1 MTTHTAHPGEM
12 GTPAPVPAPV
22 QPANP
27 QPASVGGSLRARF
40 SAQIQQLLA
49 LAALALIFVFFSI
62 TTDNFLQWGNITS
75 ILLASAVIGTM
86 ALGAT
91 FVIATSGIDLSVG
104 TGMTLCAVMTGVFLS
119 SEWLG
124 LPLVVGIAL
133 SIAFGA
139 GMGFINGI
147 NVAVLKIPP
156 FIATLAMMM
165 VAQGLALIISK
176 STPIYLTDVSGFY
189 EISQGEL
196 LPQLPNAALIF
207 IVCAIFA
214 ALVMSKTLLGRY
226 ALSIGSNEEATR
238 ISGVNTKRWLIII
251 YTFAGVFTALAAILL
266 SARLASAQPATGM
279 GYELEAIAAVVIG
292 GTSLSGGR
300 ATIFGTFIGAL
311 LMAVL
316 ANGLQIMS
324 IPQEWQKVA
333 IGIVILIAVF
343 ADNLRR
349 SREKKA

>member
-1 MTTHTAHPGEM
+1 MTTQTI
-12 GTPAPVPAPV
+12 
-22 QPANP
+22 ANP
-27 QPASVGGSLRARF
+27 SGTQPEAPQSSF
-40 SAQIQQLLA
+40 SARYGAQLQQLLA
-49 LAALALIFVFFSI
+49 LAALAFIFIFFSI
-62 TTDNFLQWGNITS
+62 STDNFLQWGNITS
-75 ILLASAVIGTM
+75 ILLSSAVIGTM

-119 SEWLG
+119 TEWLG
-124 LPLVVGIAL
+124 LPLFLGIIL
-133 SIAFGA
+133 SIGFGA
-139 GMGFINGI
+139 LMGFINGV
-147 NVAVLKIPP
+147 NVAILKIPP

-165 VAQGLALIISK
+165 VAQGLALIISS
-176 STPIYLTDVSGFY
+176 STPIYLTDVEGFY
-189 EISQGEL
+189 DISQGEI
-196 LPQLPNAALIF
+196 LPQFPNAALIF
-207 IVCAIFA
+207 ILCAVIA

-238 ISGVNTKRWLIII
+238 ISGVNTRYWLIAI

>member
-1 MTTHTAHPGEM
+1 MSKTGTQLATRM
-12 GTPAPVPAPV
+12 G
-22 QPANP
+22 
-27 QPASVGGSLRARF
+27 
-40 SAQIQQLLA
+40 AQLQQLLA
-49 LAALALIFVFFSI
+49 LAALAAIFLFFSFS
-62 TTDNFLQWGNITS
+62 TDTFFQWNNITS
-75 ILLASAVIGTM
+75 ILLSSAVIGTM

-119 SEWLG
+119 SDWLG
-124 LPLVVGIAL
+124 LPLPIGIVL

-139 GMGFINGI
+139 FMGFINGI
-147 NVAVLKIPP
+147 NVAIFKIPP

-165 VAQGLALIISK
+165 VAQGLALIITK
-176 STPIYLTDVSGFY
+176 STPIYLNGVSGFSA
-189 EISQGEL
+189 ISQGEL
-196 LPQLPNAALIF
+196 IPEFPNAALVF
-207 IVCAIFA
+207 IICALCA
-214 ALVMSKTLLGRY
+214 AVVMSKTLLGRY

-238 ISGVNTKRWLIII
+238 ISGVNTRRWLVAI
-251 YTFAGVFTALAAILL
+251 YTFAGIFTALAAILL
-266 SARLASAQPATGM
+266 SARLNSAQPATGM

-324 IPQEWQKVA
+324 IPQEWQKVS

-349 SREKKA
+349 SREKKV

>member
-1 MTTHTAHPGEM
+1 MSKTGTQLATRM
-12 GTPAPVPAPV
+12 G
-22 QPANP
+22 
-27 QPASVGGSLRARF
+27 
-40 SAQIQQLLA
+40 AQLQQLLA
-49 LAALALIFVFFSI
+49 LAALAAIFLFFSFS
-62 TTDNFLQWGNITS
+62 TDNFFQWNNITS
-75 ILLASAVIGTM
+75 ILLSSAVIGTM

-91 FVIATSGIDLSVG
+91 FVIATAGIDLSVG

-119 SEWLG
+119 GDWLG
-124 LPLVVGIAL
+124 LPLPVGILL

-139 GMGFINGI
+139 FMGFINGI
-147 NVAVLKIPP
+147 NVAIFKIPP

-165 VAQGLALIISK
+165 VAQGLALIITK
-176 STPIYLTDVSGFY
+176 STPIYLNGVSGFSG
-189 EISQGEL
+189 ISQG
-196 LPQLPNAALIF
+196 QLIPDFPNAALVF
-207 IVCAIFA
+207 IICALFA
-214 ALVMSKTLLGRY
+214 AVVMSKTLLGRY

-238 ISGVNTKRWLIII
+238 ISGVNTRRWLVAI
-251 YTFAGVFTALAAILL
+251 YTFAGIFTALAAVLL
-266 SARLASAQPATGM
+266 SARLNSAQPATGM

-324 IPQEWQKVA
+324 IPQEWQKVS

-349 SREKKA
+349 SREKKV

>member
-1 MTTHTAHPGEM
+1 MSKTGTQLATRM
-12 GTPAPVPAPV
+12 G
-22 QPANP
+22 
-27 QPASVGGSLRARF
+27 
-40 SAQIQQLLA
+40 AQLQQLLA
-49 LAALALIFVFFSI
+49 LAALAAIFLFFSFS
-62 TTDNFLQWGNITS
+62 TDNFFQWNNITN
-75 ILLASAVIGTM
+75 ILLSSAVIGTM

-91 FVIATSGIDLSVG
+91 FVIATAGIDLSVG

-119 SEWLG
+119 GDWLG
-124 LPLVVGIAL
+124 LPLPVGILL

-139 GMGFINGI
+139 FMGFINGI
-147 NVAVLKIPP
+147 NVAIFKIPP

-165 VAQGLALIISK
+165 VAQGLALIITK
-176 STPIYLTDVSGFY
+176 STPIYLNGVNGFSG
-189 EISQGEL
+189 ISQG
-196 LPQLPNAALIF
+196 QLISDFPNAALVF
-207 IVCAIFA
+207 IICALFA
-214 ALVMSKTLLGRY
+214 AVVMSKTLLGRY

-238 ISGVNTKRWLIII
+238 ISGVNTRRWLVAI
-251 YTFAGVFTALAAILL
+251 YTFAGIFTALAAILL
-266 SARLASAQPATGM
+266 SARLNSAQPATGM

-324 IPQEWQKVA
+324 IPQEWQKVS

-349 SREKKA
+349 SREKKV

>member
-1 MTTHTAHPGEM
+1 M
-12 GTPAPVPAPV
+12 
-22 QPANP
+22 
-27 QPASVGGSLRARF
+27 
-40 SAQIQQLLA
+40 SAQSTATASTLNARLGAQLQQLLA
-49 LAALALIFVFFSI
+49 LAALALIFIFFSVS
-62 TTDNFLQWGNITS
+62 TDNFFQWGNITS
-75 ILLASAVIGTM
+75 ILLSSAVIGTM

-119 SEWLG
+119 GDWLG
-124 LPLVVGIAL
+124 LPLPIGIIAA
-133 SIAFGA
+133 IAFGA
-139 GMGFINGI
+139 FMGFINGM
-147 NVAVLKIPP
+147 NVAIFKIPP

-165 VAQGLALIISK
+165 VAQGLALIITK
-176 STPIYLTDVSGFY
+176 STPIYLTDVPAFAA
-189 EISQGEL
+189 ISQGEVI
-196 LPQLPNAALIF
+196 PEFPNAALVF
-207 IVCAIFA
+207 IICAIIA
-214 ALVMSKTLLGRY
+214 AVVMSKTLLGRY

-238 ISGVNTKRWLIII
+238 ISGVNTRNWLIAI
-251 YTFAGVFTALAAILL
+251 YTFAGIFTALAAILL
-266 SARLASAQPATGM
+266 SARLNSAQPATGM

-324 IPQEWQKVA
+324 IPQEWQKVS